1 MGGLTNFKANRIA
14 NRFLNTENIGQWSD
28 AAREANRRE
37 LFSCFS
43 YGKWNQLDT
52 DTRWKCLQALE
63 NHFAAEQGRP
73 AATIL
78 PASPVSLNGAYGECF
93 PDGNVIYINRDLVE
107 CGRLVGP
114 VDEMHPA
121 SPDANVQLFDTVA
134 HEGYHV
140 YQDYAI
146 KHPGFHADENQV
158 KEWAMN
164 DVKYFYNGEEYL
176 VQPLERDAWRY
187 GSEKTREAFAE
198 IENRY
203 GAEPGRIKYEEMV
216 DKNSYDGALERLQ
229 ANNPDGLN
237 QMYQEM
243 QDAYEK
249 EQQYNV
255 GVDTKPKS
263 VEEYDKMLRDQVN
276 RYYEHL
282 KNDPS
287 LSKEDV
293 QRMAAEMSE
302 KYLTAVEEYRKAQEQ
317 ENAEN
322 EDEMRARKAQQNEEN
337 QQEDESEDESQGMN
351 EEKTDEE
358 EDEREDN
365 AEDLS
370 EDEEPEETEGE
381 DEAEEESEEEDET
394 EDNAEDL
401 SEDEEPE
408 ETEGENEAEEE
419 SEEEDEREDNAEDL
433 SEEEEPEET
442 EGEDEAEEE
451 SEEEDEREDNAEDLS
466 EEEEPE
472 ETEGED
478 EAEEE
483 SEEEDEIEDNAEDL
497 SEDEEP
503 EETEGEDEAE
513 EESEEE
519 DEREDNAED
528 LSEDEEP
535 EETEGEDEAE
545 EESEEE
551 DESEDN
557 AEDLTNGE
565 DTEETEG
572 ESEGEAETEDNAEDL
587 TNGEDTEEMESE
599 SEGETED
606 EAETED
612 NAEDLTN
619 GEDTEETEGE
629 SEGEAETEDN
639 AEDLSSGEDSGE
651 SYDSGSNSEDEN
663 YSY

>member
-1 MGGLTNFKANRIA
+1 MGELTNFKANRIA

-28 AAREANRRE
+28 AVREANRRE

-78 PASPVSLNGAYGECF
+78 PDSPVNLNGGYGGYV
-93 PDGNVIYINRDLVE
+93 PDQNAIHINRDLVE
-107 CGRLVGP
+107 CGRLIGP
-114 VDEMHPA
+114 VDKMHPA
-121 SPDANVQLFDTVA
+121 SSDANMQLFDTVA
-134 HEGYHV
+134 HEGYHA
-140 YQDYAI
+140 YQTYAV

-164 DVKYFYNGEEYL
+164 KAKYFYNGEEYL
-176 VQPLERDAWRY
+176 IQPLERDAWRY

-203 GAEPGRIKYEEMV
+203 GAEPGHIDYEKV
-216 DKNSYDGALERLQ
+216 VADNSYDDALERLQ

-237 QMYQEM
+237 QMHQEM
-243 QDAYEK
+243 QNAYEK

-255 GVDTKPKS
+255 GFDTKPKS

-282 KNDPS
+282 KNDSS

-293 QRMAAEMSE
+293 QRMTAEMSE

-322 EDEMRARKAQQNEEN
+322 EDEMRARKAQQNAEN
-337 QQEDESEDESQGMN
+337 QQEDESENESQGMN

-358 EDEREDN
+358 ENETEDNAEDLSEDEEPEETEGEDEAEEELEEEDESEDNAEDLSEDETEEESEEEDESEDNAEDLSEDEELEETEGEDEAEEESEEEDESEDN

-381 DEAEEESEEEDET
+381 DEAEEESEEEDEM
-394 EDNAEDL
+394 
-401 SEDEEPE
+401 
-408 ETEGENEAEEE
+408 
-419 SEEEDEREDNAEDL
+419 
-433 SEEEEPEET
+433 
-442 EGEDEAEEE
+442 
-451 SEEEDEREDNAEDLS
+451 
-466 EEEEPE
+466 
-472 ETEGED
+472 
-478 EAEEE
+478 
-483 SEEEDEIEDNAEDL
+483 
-497 SEDEEP
+497 
-503 EETEGEDEAE
+503 
-513 EESEEE
+513 
-519 DEREDNAED
+519 
-528 LSEDEEP
+528 
-535 EETEGEDEAE
+535 
-545 EESEEE
+545 
-551 DESEDN
+551 EDN
-557 AEDLTNGE
+557 AEDLTNEE
-565 DTEETEG
+565 DTEKT
-572 ESEGEAETEDNAEDL
+572 
-587 TNGEDTEEMESE
+587 
-599 SEGETED
+599 EGETED

-629 SEGEAETEDN
+629 TEGEEEDEAETEDLTNEEDTEKTEGESEGEEEDKAETEDNAEELTNGEDTEETEGESEGETEDEAETEDNAEELTNGEDTEETEGKSEGEAETEDN